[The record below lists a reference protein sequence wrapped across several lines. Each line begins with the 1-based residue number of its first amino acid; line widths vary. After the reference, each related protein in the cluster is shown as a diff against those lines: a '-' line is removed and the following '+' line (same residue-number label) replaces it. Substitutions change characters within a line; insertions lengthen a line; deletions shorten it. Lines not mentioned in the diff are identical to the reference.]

1 MKTTIQIGERTFK
14 RTMQFGNR
22 RKQSIQKS
30 RKAYDRNKDKRN
42 VDII

>member
-1 MKTTIQIGERTFK
+1 MKRTIQIGERTYQ

-22 RKQSIQKS
+22 RKQSVQKS